1 MIKEVR
7 IETSSIR
14 LDQFLKWEGI
24 AATGGEA
31 KIMIQNGM
39 VMVNGQVEERRGKSV
54 VPGDEIEVE
63 GKGSFVIIF

>member
-1 MIKEVR
+1 MSKEVR

-31 KIMIQNGM
+31 KIMVQNGM
-39 VMVNGQVEERRGKSV
+39 VRVNGLVEERRGKSL
-54 VPGDEIEVE
+54 VPGDTVEVE
-63 GKGSFVIIF
+63 GKGSFVIIS